1 MPKFK
6 TQVKKH
12 IRYVFIFQQNR
23 DLKIKTHGK
32 FSFYYIAL
40 LTDDN
45 EVFFDQLNLKL
56 NSPKSIQ
63 NFEKYVVYRLKSVE
77 KLFFKYNFDYNTQ
90 ICFSSVHKFHPGKDF
105 LYSLLYLFSMYTQ
118 ASLSRRTYS
127 EIFTIL
133 RKFHKFDTRCFH
145 KIYEKNDDVVKFSKF
160 VKNVNICFEGVGKTR
175 SCPWIGPEMDL
186 YLATMSTAKSQIYK
200 FCLMGLWYMVIRDY
214 VRVKKKKYL
223 SRWFLKMDIEM
234 SDFRKFL
241 EEVKND
247 ISILDENPDEKL
259 ERTD

>member
-1 MPKFK
+1 MAKIK
-6 TQVKKH
+6 LQVKKH
-12 IRYVFIFQQNR
+12 IRYVFIFKQTQEV
-23 DLKIKTHGK
+23 KIKRSKK

-56 NSPKSIQ
+56 NPPGSIK
-63 NFEKYVVYRLKSVE
+63 NFETYVVYRLKSVE
-77 KLFFKYNFDYNTQ
+77 KLFFKYKFDYNTQ
-90 ICFSSVHKFHPGKDF
+90 ICFSTFNKFHPGRDF
-105 LYSLLYLFSMYTQ
+105 LYSLMYLFSMYTQ
-118 ASLSRRTYS
+118 ASLSRRTYM

-133 RKFHKFDTRCFH
+133 RKFHKFDSRCFH
-145 KIYEKNDDVVKFSKF
+145 KINETSQEWTKFYNFTKNI
-160 VKNVNICFEGVGKTR
+160 NICFEGVGKTR

-186 YLATMSTAKSQIYK
+186 YLATMSAKKSQIYK
-200 FCLMGLWYMVIRDY
+200 FCLLGLWYMIIRDY

-247 ISILDENPDEKL
+247 VSILDETTDEKL